1 MYLSVF
7 TYNEEINP
15 VMKPN
20 HFNTFPSINVT
31 CIETCTYVISTPTSS
46 IGLLYLSLNLFDP
59 SSSFCCFE
67 PQH

>member
-31 CIETCTYVISTPTSS
+31 CIET
-46 IGLLYLSLNLFDP
+46 
-59 SSSFCCFE
+59 
-67 PQH
+67 